1 MVPTHSIHGDPQAIC
16 VMNDS
21 VITNLRGLQAA
32 QRVHDRLEHLSSHA
46 SGVGDDASCHRSD

>member
-1 MVPTHSIHGDPQAIC
+1 MD
-16 VMNDS
+16 DS
-21 VITNLRGLQAA
+21 VITNLCGLQAA